1 MESVILFLLETS
13 LLLGIHK
20 EGAVREEFARR
31 YREYLPRILNFM
43 RLRVGDE
50 ALAQDLTAATFE
62 QALTHLHQLRS
73 PGAFGGWLFRI
84 ARNELAQHYRRRREH
99 VSLEVVADQPDGAV
113 PVEAQA
119 ERSQELARVLAAV
132 RTLSEREQDIVGL
145 KFLGGLNNRQI
156 GQAMGLKAGHV
167 AVILYR
173 AIRRLRGLLTQQGHG

>member
-1 MESVILFLLETS
+1 MV
-13 LLLGIHK
+13 
-20 EGAVREEFARR
+20 AVRDEFARR

-62 QALTHLHQLRS
+62 QALAHLDQLRS

-84 ARNELAQHYRRRREH
+84 ARNQVAQYYRRRRAN
-99 VSLEVVADQPDGAV
+99 VSLEALADQPDDA
-113 PVEAQA
+113 PSVEAQA
-119 ERSQELARVLAAV
+119 EHSEELAWLLAAV
-132 RTLSEREQDIVGL
+132 RTLPEREQEIIGL

-156 GQAMGLKAGHV
+156 GQAMGLRPGHV

-173 AIRRLRGLLTQQGHG
+173 AIRRLRDLVEKG